1 MGINYGSLQCTF
13 YRDFERR
20 KEINPTN
27 AIGGPITFSRNSTGT
42 YIGSNGY
49 LQTASVNEPRFG
61 YEYDSNDN
69 LVYKGLLIE
78 SFKNNVFLHSEDFS
92 QSVWTK
98 TSSTISS
105 SSVLSPDGINNAQK
119 LSISS
124 SGGNVSQS
132 YTTGYVSTNTGYRR
146 CFHLSVMVKADECSY
161 LNIKI
166 ENGTDSL
173 SCYFNLTNATTGS
186 NDSNSNYLEYTY
198 KHIMRMGN
206 GWYRCFLCV
215 KDDNFITNKT
225 YTVTYTPTTSSN
237 SITGSSGD
245 GLYIWGAM
253 TMHES
258 NISYAYQAT
267 ARSYVK
273 TTTNVVFL
281 THDSFYVNTNY
292 LGTYGNDK
300 LSLFGQFSMPLNN
313 FKVGIISSFMAIQP
327 SSTTCQFR
335 QSNSTGNITF
345 RKSGQASYDYGS
357 FSILDD
363 DNKGIITYQA
373 GLGSKACMNNGPVY
387 SANSAA
393 NSTYTSTIG
402 SIALNPD
409 AFYKKIF
416 CVPTIL
422 SDRHMKALTVL

>member
-13 YRDFERR
+13 YRDFERH
-20 KEINPTN
+20 KTLEPSN
-27 AIGGPITFSRNSTGT
+27 AIGGPITFSRASQGT
-42 YIGSNGY
+42 YIGSDGY
-49 LQTASVNEPRFG
+49 LKTASNNEPRFG
-61 YEYDSNDN
+61 YEYDSSDN

-78 SFKNNVFLHSEDFS
+78 SAGNNVLLHSEDFS
-92 QSVWTK
+92 QSEWTK
-98 TSSTISS
+98 TSSSISS

-124 SGGNVSQS
+124 SGGNVNQS
-132 YTTGYVSTNTGYRR
+132 YTTNYVNTNTGLRR

-161 LNIKI
+161 LNIKLN
-166 ENGTDSL
+166 NGTDSL

-186 NDSNSNYLEYTY
+186 NDSNSNYLVYTY

-215 KDDNFITNKT
+215 KDDIFSNKT

-237 SITGSSGD
+237 SITGSNGD

-253 TMHES
+253 AMYES
-258 NISYAYQAT
+258 NISFSYQAI
-267 ARSYVK
+267 AKSYVK
-273 TTTNVVFL
+273 TTTS
-281 THDSFYVNTNY
+281 TMSKSIDYFYVNTNY

-313 FKVGIISSFMAIQP
+313 FKVGIMSSYMAIQP

-335 QSNSTGNITF
+335 QYNHTSNITF

-393 NSTYTSTIG
+393 NSTYTSTIT

-422 SDRHMKALTVL
+422 SDRHIKALTTL